1 MGLKMV
7 NELNLTAMQYLIAP
21 LALLLLMV
29 NLFHFKSYQLGIR
42 TQDQH
47 ETLQLGGYPM
57 AKTPFTQ
64 ELLHQILE
72 ETGTMSLDL
81 IQDKLPDWSEKD
93 IKSRLS
99 GWRYR
104 NAIDYK
110 MVDGEIEDFELLH
123 NKKNTTEAITAGK
136 LLKLEEYFKQ
146 VQATAEIINK
156 PTASDSNRLKAIQLQ
171 QVAIEEIPDFFYK
184 ELTEIYN

>member
-1 MGLKMV
+1 
-7 NELNLTAMQYLIAP
+7 
-21 LALLLLMV
+21 
-29 NLFHFKSYQLGIR
+29 
-42 TQDQH
+42 
-47 ETLQLGGYPM
+47 M

-110 MVDGEIEDFELLH
+110 MVDGEIADFELLH
-123 NKKNTTEAITAGK
+123 NKKNTTDAITAGK

-171 QVAIEEIPDFFYK
+171 QIAIEEIPDFFYK
-184 ELTEIYN
+184 ELSEIYD